1 VAIIKFKRG
10 TRSQLDSAAGGG
22 SLQQGEPY
30 LITDEGRVAVG
41 LSSSTYSD
49 FAKADEITGSGPM
62 NSAYANGTGANS
74 LGTTEAQLGSV
85 TINVT
90 NSSSKVLVIAR
101 VSLTKDTGATAR
113 TATIRVR
120 RGTTNSDTQVGRDS
134 VVVSPAT
141 ASAAY
146 YGVAVVVGEDAPGTT
161 GNVTYSVR
169 GLVGAGAST
178 SAYEL
183 EAIELTGA
191 KGEKGDT
198 GATGGSAGDLAGVDD
213 TVTGTSHT
221 LADSNKGYDL
231 RCTNASAIALNIDTE
246 ANSGISTAGWW
257 CLFSQGGAGAV
268 TATALSGVTLR
279 APNGAA
285 TTAQYDARGLE
296 YLGSNEWRVW

>member
-1 VAIIKFKRG
+1 M
-10 TRSQLDSAAGGG
+10 TSA
-22 SLQQGEPY
+22 
-30 LITDEGRVAVG
+30 
-41 LSSSTYSD
+41 
-49 FAKADEITGSGPM
+49 F
-62 NSAYANGTGANS
+62 ANGAGANS

-90 NSSSKVLVIAR
+90 NASSKVLVVAR
-101 VSLTKDTGATAR
+101 VSLTKDTGSTAR

-146 YGVAVVVGEDAPGTT
+146 YGVAVVVGEDAPGAT
-161 GNVTYSVR
+161 GNVTYTVR

-198 GATGGSAGDLAGVDD
+198 GSTGGSAGDLAGVTDL
-213 TVTGTSHT
+213 TGTSHT
-221 LADSNKGYDL
+221 LADSDKGYDL
-231 RCTNASAIALNIDTE
+231 RCTNSSAIAINIDTE
-246 ANSGISTAGWW
+246 ANSGIDTPGWW
-257 CLFSQGGAGAV
+257 CLFSQGGNGAV

-279 APNGAA
+279 AANGAA

-296 YLGSNEWRVW
+296 YLGDDEWRVW